1 MLILTVF
8 RCIGL
13 DLHATK
19 ERSYWRI
26 AAATLYGI
34 SGSFVIALYSW
45 AQLSTLLFYDEFIL
59 STVVYNCMVQFF
71 MLTSAVLSYMLVRE
85 LLTGNQLIA
94 SLEEHP
100 RL

>member
-1 MLILTVF
+1 MLTLTVF

-19 ERSYWRI
+19 RPSYWRI

-34 SGSFVIALYSW
+34 SSSLVVALYSW
-45 AQLSTLLFYDEFIL
+45 AQLWTLLLDNELVFATI
-59 STVVYNCMVQFF
+59 VYSCMVQFF
-71 MLTSAVLSYMLVRE
+71 MLTTAVLSYMLVRE
-85 LLTGNQLIA
+85 LLTGNQFIA
-94 SLEEHP
+94 SLEKHP